1 MVGLRMLVA
10 SGGGRCA
17 VHTPR
22 TETHWR
28 RLADVGQPTR
38 PKLLNLYL
46 RSNAKGKG
54 VSKHVKSLFSHN
66 G

>member
-1 MVGLRMLVA
+1 MVGLRILVA
-10 SGGGRCA
+10 SGGFCCA
-17 VHTPR
+17 VHTLR

-28 RLADVGQPTR
+28 RLADIGQPTR
-38 PKLLNLYL
+38 LKLLNLYL

-54 VSKHVKSLFSHN
+54 VSRHIKSLFSHN